1 MLIIAIFAI
10 LYDCIFVLIINDGNC
25 PSNRRQTYCSSFKK
39 VAYESSG
46 SYGLKCSLYNVL
58 MHINNIHLVDTS

>member
-1 MLIIAIFAI
+1 MVTALQIVDKHIAQ
-10 LYDCIFVLIINDGNC
+10 VL
-25 PSNRRQTYCSSFKK
+25 KK